1 MAGSLFDYIFHTQHV
16 MREQLIRYLL
26 GELDEDEHL
35 ELRQQLRDNPE
46 LQRELAHLREC
57 FTTNP
62 DDVGAPLPP
71 GRLAERTAERVTNCD
86 EDDEYE
92 LVSSRAGAMSS
103 GGEPPAGMLGW
114 SLADLTVA
122 GGVMLAVSMLVF
134 PALRD
139 SRDGTRRNVCQNN
152 QYQLWVL
159 VSKYARDHGGYYPQ
173 VRPNENAGTFAARL
187 VEKGYVDPEELA
199 ALLVCPAAPVANEIR
214 AGRLTIRIPDAETIR
229 GMLPAQLADV
239 TAKLS
244 PCYAYR
250 FPYRVGNDYHYM
262 RDDRRAHSPLFSD
275 TSGDIHNPM
284 SPNHGGTI
292 VQILCQDGRVL
303 TIATYK
309 LPGFDEDVFH
319 NDRGIVAAGDRPH
332 DIVLGPSN
340 AKPGLEFASRKK

>member
-1 MAGSLFDYIFHTQHV
+1 

-35 ELRQQLRDNPE
+35 ELRAQLRDNPE

-57 FTTNP
+57 FAINP
-62 DDVGAPLPP
+62 DDIGAPLPP
-71 GRLAERTAERVTNCD
+71 GRLAERTSERVTTCD
-86 EDDEYE
+86 EVDDFDWA
-92 LVSSRAGAMSS
+92 SSRADAMSS
-103 GGEPPAGMLGW
+103 GSEPPAGVLGW

-139 SRDGTRRNVCQNN
+139 SRDGTRRTVCQSN
-152 QYQLWVL
+152 QAQLGMF
-159 VSKYARDHGGYYPQ
+159 VSQFAKVNGGFIPPVRRD
-173 VRPNENAGTFAARL
+173 ENAGVYVARL
-187 VEKGYVDPEELA
+187 VGGGHVLPEEIA
-199 ALLVCPAAPVANEIR
+199 ALLVCPASPVANEIR
-214 AGRLTIRIPDAETIR
+214 AGRLTIRVPDAEAIR
-229 GMLPAQLADV
+229 RMSPEQLAAV
-239 TAKLS
+239 TATLS

-250 FPYRVGNDYHYM
+250 FPYQVGGEYHYI
-262 RDDRRAHSPLFSD
+262 RDDRRAHSPLLSD
-275 TSGDIHNPM
+275 TSGDVHNPM

-292 VQILCQDGRVL
+292 IQILCQDGRVM

-319 NDRGIVAAGDRPH
+319 NDRGIVAAGIGRH

>member
-1 MAGSLFDYIFHTQHV
+1 

-35 ELRQQLRDNPE
+35 ELRAQLRDNPE

-57 FTTNP
+57 FVTNQ
-62 DDVGAPLPP
+62 DDVAAPLPP
-71 GRLAERTAERVTNCD
+71 SRLAERTAERVTNL
-86 EDDEYE
+86 DDGDDWG
-92 LVSSRAGAMSS
+92 LASLPSGAMASS
-103 GGEPPAGMLGW
+103 SEPPAGVLGW

-152 QYQLWVL
+152 QYQLWTL
-159 VSKYARDHGGYYPQ
+159 VSKHAQDHGGYYPQ
-173 VRPNENAGTFAARL
+173 VRQNENAGVFAARL

-199 ALLVCPAAPVANEIR
+199 ALLVCPAAPMANEIR
-214 AGRLTIRIPDAETIR
+214 AGRLTIRIPNAETIR
-229 GMLPAQLADV
+229 RMLPAQLTEV
-239 TAKLS
+239 TATLS

-250 FPYRVGNDYHYM
+250 FPYRVGDDYHYI

-275 TSGDIHNPM
+275 TSGDVHNPM

-292 VQILCQDGRVL
+292 VQVLCQDGHVL

-319 NDRGIVAAGDRPH
+319 NDRGIVAAGCRPH

-340 AKPGLEFASRKK
+340 ATPAGARFFASQDK

>member
-1 MAGSLFDYIFHTQHV
+1 

-35 ELRQQLRDNPE
+35 ELRAQLRDNPE

-57 FTTNP
+57 FAANQ
-62 DDVGAPLPP
+62 DDVAAPLPP
-71 GRLAERTAERVTNCD
+71 GRLAERTAERITNYDD
-86 EDDEYE
+86 EDD
-92 LVSSRAGAMSS
+92 LGLARLPAGAMASS
-103 GGEPPAGMLGW
+103 SEPPAGVLGW

-139 SRDGTRRNVCQNN
+139 SRDGTRRTVCQGN
-152 QYQLWVL
+152 QAQLGRFA
-159 VSKYARDHGGYYPQ
+159 SEYAQNHGGFFPC
-173 VRPNENAGTFAARL
+173 VRRDENGGVYVARL
-187 VEKGYVDPEELA
+187 VETGHTVPEEIA
-199 ALLVCPAAPVANEIR
+199 ALLVCPASPVANEIR
-214 AGRLTIRIPDAETIR
+214 AGRLTIRVPNAEAIR
-229 GMLPAQLADV
+229 GMSPEQLAAV
-239 TAKLS
+239 TATLS

-250 FPYRVGNDYHYM
+250 FPYQVGGEYHYI
-262 RDDRRAHSPLFSD
+262 RDDRRAHSPLLSD
-275 TSGDIHNPM
+275 TSGDVHNPM

-292 VQILCQDGRVL
+292 IQILGQNGEVM

-319 NDRGIVAAGDRPH
+319 NDRGIVAAGVGPR

-340 AKPGLEFASRKK
+340 AKPALEFASRKK